1 MAVMKMV
8 TAMIFL
14 GINTVMNALTMVHR
28 RGGCQNLCIM
38 HIGFACLFHLMLGST
53 K

>member
-14 GINTVMNALTMVHR
+14 GIDAVMNVLTMVLVA
-28 RGGCQNLCIM
+28 N
-38 HIGFACLFHLMLGST
+38 CLEE
-53 K
+53 